1 MKETDITPLFHTR
14 WCFLLMILVAVGGTA
29 VAYLTGNISY
39 FSDNDG
45 FLFPSSDCWI
55 SGRLWS
61 LCTGIG
67 VSILCAVLVNYLNKN
82 FNIIRHITWLFA
94 GLFILM
100 QGAYPSVMGQLYDG
114 TLMCAML
121 LLAIVPL
128 FTAFQDAKAT
138 RRVFLSFCIVSFGSL
153 FDIAFVGYMA
163 VLLVGCLQMQ
173 CLKLKSFLA
182 LVLGILTPYWMVV
195 GFGFVAL
202 SDIRIPEFVGI
213 FSSVPKG
220 EVLLRLVYAGLT
232 MFLGAVAGILNLIK
246 VYSYNARTRAYNGF
260 FLVLFFMSCILAL
273 ADYRRFAVYLP
284 IINLSSAFQI
294 GHFFVINGQ
303 KRAYIP
309 LTLIIAAYI
318 AIYWWSILM

>member
-1 MKETDITPLFHTR
+1 
-14 WCFLLMILVAVGGTA
+14 MILVVAGGTA
-29 VAYLTGNISY
+29 VAYLTGNISR
-39 FSDNDG
+39 FPDNDG

-55 SGRLWS
+55 SDRLWS
-61 LCTGIG
+61 LCAGMG
-67 VSILCAVLVNYLNKN
+67 LSILCAVFVNYLNKS

-128 FTAFQDAKAT
+128 FAAFQDARAS
-138 RRVFLSFCIVSFGSL
+138 RLVFLSFCIVSFGSL
-153 FDIAFVGYMA
+153 FDIAFFGYMA
-163 VLLVGCLQMQ
+163 VFLVGCLEMQ

-182 LVLGILTPYWMVV
+182 LLLGILTPYWIVAGSGV
-195 GFGFVAL
+195 VAL
-202 SDIRIPEFVGI
+202 SDIRMPEFAGI

-220 EVLLRLVYAGLT
+220 DALIQLVYAGLT
-232 MFLGAVAGILNLIK
+232 VFLGAVTGILNLIK

-309 LTLIIAAYI
+309 LILIIVAYI
-318 AIYWWSILM
+318 AIYWWSVMV